1 MHGFELCIFF
11 VLKEGIS
18 KGVNG
23 TFFCVERRNRNRG
36 FFRFFL
42 TTGLMC
48 TILYIL
54 I

>member
-1 MHGFELCIFF
+1 MHLFCVERGNFE
-11 VLKEGIS
+11 
-18 KGVNG
+18 GVNG